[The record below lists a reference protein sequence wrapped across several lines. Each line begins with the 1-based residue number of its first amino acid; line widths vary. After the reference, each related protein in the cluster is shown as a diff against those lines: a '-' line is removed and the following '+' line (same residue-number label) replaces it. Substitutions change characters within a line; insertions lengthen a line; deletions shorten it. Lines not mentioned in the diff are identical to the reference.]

1 VIPDIIEHEFELAK
15 NDRMYHNYVGL
26 FKRCIRNGPTDDSG
40 GAMSNWC
47 VITGGRGGGGAGSV
61 QRGGMAT
68 SLRGS
73 VVVNNPDASD
83 ASKSTP
89 KCTFCSIK
97 TLGILSTP
105 SAEAVQELKLLV
117 EETRK
122 LESVLGDALK
132 PYRDTAAVL
141 CDLREGLFSENWEMV
156 REVLDKAAIAEG
168 KERTL
173 LEEGKRELR
182 LAQMHLSNYDAMAK
196 LRMVFDPENG
206 SFYGHSSSSQNELDE
221 GEGGMSA
228 SKRKAPGAR
237 RRYSQD
243 NAGDENIDFDTVNV
257 EEIQIALDAAQESTH
272 HGGRSKVSE
281 RHPPH
286 LIYSH
291 SLALLTVVAQ
301 ELKQL
306 LHTTQ
311 IVGDLRT
318 CMKVGNWPQVA
329 SIFRNLDRNKVHH
342 LARLEFNFVEYQLKA
357 REEQKMLLEGL
368 KTTGTWGFIDN
379 ATMETKQLE
388 IAVSNCL
395 RSAMQ
400 KKASSSSSSGVS
412 GTGAGAS
419 AQGELNLQVAW
430 LLKTCE
436 RIIAIRKTIAALA
449 YDDALGLAKNA
460 LREFHKDAEKH
471 STEWKHFVKEELDG
485 YVLELEKR
493 NVFMESVEL
502 IKSAGKRCDVVGL
515 KDALEKAEALELENY
530 AELGARGAIMW
541 GKEILQECVGLD
553 KKIAK
558 CMSDC
563 DGVGLDKALK
573 RAERLGLVT
582 EMTKLGRVELDGLE
596 KFRVELARVVG
607 RCNGNE
613 LRALLTR
620 AKTGSKVKRANYAN
634 MDNWHVVEYLGGLSP
649 GMGTFVQLELAKIA
663 IFEEGKKT
671 GGLVDHRHHVNKMD
685 DVVTLTV
692 RIKQEKVFGVR
703 KLQQK

>member
-281 RHPPH
+281 RP
-286 LIYSH
+286 
-291 SLALLTVVAQ
+291 TF
-301 ELKQL
+301 
-306 LHTTQ
+306 
-311 IVGDLRT
+311 
-318 CMKVGNWPQVA
+318 N
-329 SIFRNLDRNKVHH
+329 IFTLSCAAD
-342 LARLEFNFVEYQLKA
+342 
-357 REEQKMLLEGL
+357 
-368 KTTGTWGFIDN
+368 
-379 ATMETKQLE
+379 
-388 IAVSNCL
+388 CCC
-395 RSAMQ
+395 
-400 KKASSSSSSGVS
+400 
-412 GTGAGAS
+412 AGAEAAAAHDANRRRPPDLHEGRQLAAGCEHLPES
-419 AQGELNLQVAW
+419 RQEQGSPSGE
-430 LLKTCE
+430 
-436 RIIAIRKTIAALA
+436 
-449 YDDALGLAKNA
+449 
-460 LREFHKDAEKH
+460 
-471 STEWKHFVKEELDG
+471 
-485 YVLELEKR
+485 
-493 NVFMESVEL
+493 
-502 IKSAGKRCDVVGL
+502 
-515 KDALEKAEALELENY
+515 
-530 AELGARGAIMW
+530 
-541 GKEILQECVGLD
+541 
-553 KKIAK
+553 
-558 CMSDC
+558 
-563 DGVGLDKALK
+563 
-573 RAERLGLVT
+573 
-582 EMTKLGRVELDGLE
+582 
-596 KFRVELARVVG
+596 ARVQ
-607 RCNGNE
+607 
-613 LRALLTR
+613 LR
-620 AKTGSKVKRANYAN
+620 
-634 MDNWHVVEYLGGLSP
+634 
-649 GMGTFVQLELAKIA
+649 
-663 IFEEGKKT
+663 
-671 GGLVDHRHHVNKMD
+671 
-685 DVVTLTV
+685 
-692 RIKQEKVFGVR
+692 
-703 KLQQK
+703 